1 MLSRGSSC
9 SARRRGQVVLLFPA
23 VVIFLCAVAAI
34 TVDVG
39 SMCVTKACLQNG
51 ADAASLAAM
60 MEVWE
65 QRRAG
70 HGEEA
75 ARDAGRVEAERIA
88 ALNSPGAG
96 VDVTFGVYD
105 GTQFE
110 PTGAWVPANACR
122 VLASRDSEAT
132 GGPQTTFFGGLFGVR
147 SVDIAAGATATFLR
161 PSDLIPFC
169 IPEEDVGYPG
179 DGLVMYESTQAA
191 PGVFGLVDFDGG
203 ANAATDTVV
212 WTAEGYRGELFVDP
226 DLGSI
231 TLGGTPGWEAVLNK
245 PIDERIAAE
254 DPVVGCIYR
263 SVSEGGANTEFEV
276 IGFVKMVI
284 TGRGRREVDGQPRR
298 FVGAQ
303 ILGKYVV
310 GDGETYGDLYRFMN
324 LQLVE

>member
-1 MLSRGSSC
+1 MLWRGSKC
-9 SARRRGQVVLLFPA
+9 SARRGGQVVLLFPA

-34 TVDVG
+34 TVDIG
-39 SMCVTKACLQNG
+39 SMCATKARLQNG

-70 HGEEA
+70 NGEGT
-75 ARDAGRVEAERIA
+75 ARDAGRAEAERIG
-88 ALNSPGAG
+88 ALNAPGAG
-96 VDVTFGVYD
+96 LEVTFGVYD

-110 PTGAWVPANACR
+110 PAGVWVAANACR
-122 VLASRDSEAT
+122 VRASRDPDAT
-132 GGPQTTFFGGLFGVR
+132 GGPQRTFFGGLFGVR
-147 SVDIAAGATATFLR
+147 SADIAAGATATFLR
-161 PSDLIPFC
+161 ASDLIPFC
-169 IPEEDVGYPG
+169 IPQEDVGYPG

-203 ANAATDTVV
+203 ANSATDTVE
-212 WTAEGYRGELFVDP
+212 WTADGYRGDLFVDP
-226 DLGSI
+226 ELGCVV
-231 TLGGTPGWEAVLNK
+231 LGGTPGWEAVLNK
-245 PIDERIAAE
+245 PIDERIARA

-276 IGFVKMVI
+276 IGFVQMII
-284 TGRGRREVDGQPRR
+284 TERGKREVDGQPRR
-298 FVGAQ
+298 YVGAQ
-303 ILGKYVV
+303 ILGKYIV